1 MYLKPKNNNEH
12 NGLLYKRFLSL
23 ESSKGLSILYKTTD
37 NKYWTFDYNVLDFV
51 QFTDI
56 LPSGT
61 QIVNITAT
69 MVLTYLANYMYY
81 TTEWVITQTFDTT
94 GYTLLSAKYGNIGK
108 YQMNKYYYSGNF
120 SYMIKGDTTGT
131 TGQRIKGLIAPMTN
145 FTIRTFDDN
154 LIISA
159 DDLIVIG
166 DRLYSV
172 EDTGTT
178 IKKPSNYKIYYA
190 TLNSIL

>member
-1 MYLKPKNNNEH
+1 MKIGKGESMYLKPKNNNEH

-81 TTEWVITQTFDTT
+81 TTEWVITQTFHPR
-94 GYTLLSAKYGNIGK
+94 GILSKLMGLKPKVSQAKI
-108 YQMNKYYYSGNF
+108 
-120 SYMIKGDTTGT
+120 
-131 TGQRIKGLIAPMTN
+131 
-145 FTIRTFDDN
+145 
-154 LIISA
+154 
-159 DDLIVIG
+159 
-166 DRLYSV
+166 
-172 EDTGTT
+172 
-178 IKKPSNYKIYYA
+178 YKIWG
-190 TLNSIL
+190 